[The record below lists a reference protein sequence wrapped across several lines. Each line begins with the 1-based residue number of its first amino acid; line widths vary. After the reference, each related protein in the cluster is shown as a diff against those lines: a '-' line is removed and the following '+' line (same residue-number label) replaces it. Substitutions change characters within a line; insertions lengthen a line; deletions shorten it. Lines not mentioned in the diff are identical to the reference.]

1 MLISL
6 IKRIKIKKSIV
17 MASFIPLI
25 SLLVSV
31 WAVYKYNDDLGPI
44 IHVEFTSAEGVEEGK
59 TLLKYHGIPV
69 GKVIKLEVS
78 KDLRKVDFIIRLVK
92 NASHVAHS
100 GAKFWIVRP
109 KAGINGLEN
118 LETIVSGDYI
128 AVDLPKYIDK
138 HSRGFNQ
145 CHFIGHEKKSKN
157 SDAAESDFI
166 VKVKMPH
173 VFSPVMVGS
182 PVLYKGY
189 VVGLVEDM
197 NLPEH
202 GKNILLT
209 VNVREEYAHLLRS
222 NTIFWNLKSFDIDWK
237 LLKGFKLKTTSNP
250 LKTLLVG
257 GIGFSTP
264 PYAGSEIKPGHMFS
278 IHPEFNEDWLYWEP
292 NIPQTKLGQ
301 NF

>member
-1 MLISL
+1 MNLL
-6 IKRIKIKKSIV
+6 KAIKLKKSVIV
-17 MASFIPLI
+17 ASFIPML
-25 SLLVSV
+25 SLAVSI

-78 KDLRKVDFIIRLVK
+78 KDLRKVDFVIRLVK
-92 NASHVAHS
+92 NASHVANS

-128 AVDLPKYIDK
+128 AVDLPKHIDK
-138 HSRGFNQ
+138 ESRGFNQ
-145 CHFIGHEKKSKN
+145 CHFIGHEKKSK
-157 SDAAESDFI
+157 SVDAAESDFV
-166 VKVKMPH
+166 VKVKTPH
-173 VFSPVMVGS
+173 VLSPVMVGS

-197 NLPEH
+197 NLPKN

-209 VNVREEYAHLLRS
+209 VNIREEYAHLLRS
-222 NTIFWNLKSFDIDWK
+222 NTIFWNLKTFDVD
-237 LLKGFKLKTTSNP
+237 FKLFKGLKIKTTSNP
-250 LKTLLVG
+250 MRTLLAG

-264 PYAGSEIKPGHMFS
+264 PYAGSEIKSGHVFVMN
-278 IHPEFNEDWLYWEP
+278 PTFNEEWLYWEP
-292 NIPQTKLGQ
+292 NLPPTELGQ